1 MKKILVTG
9 GAGYIGSH
17 TVKELV
23 NKGFEVVVIDDL
35 RAGFEKLLP
44 PGVILEK
51 IGLEDKDAVK
61 EVFLKHKPDAV
72 IDFAAY
78 LAVGES
84 MVEPEKYFKN
94 NVENFIKLLD
104 VMREVGCKYIV
115 KSSTAAVYGNPTK
128 DSDIPWKE
136 NFTEEYKPAEAAL
149 LEGKWGD
156 EEVSG
161 EKFLQKFLDSYKA
174 EFADRSELEL
184 LDEDVFKLR
193 IPLSIYGVSKIL
205 DEIILEKYNK
215 FPQASPG
222 NLLRAGDDLVS
233 CNKAFGI
240 NYVALRYFNVC
251 GADPEHKT
259 GDCKPKATNLMTLI
273 FAQINGKL
281 PELAVFGDDYPTKDG
296 TGVRDYI
303 HPSDLANGHVL
314 SIKYLFDGGKSE
326 IFNFATGEASSVM
339 DVIRASE
346 KVAGKKVDYK
356 IEGRRSGDPS
366 ISIADSSKA
375 KNILGWEAKYR
386 LPEMAQTAWDWE
398 TKYKSKILGKK

>member
-23 NKGFEVVVIDDL
+23 EKGFQVIVLDDL
-35 RAGFEKLLP
+35 RSGFEKLLP
-44 PGVILEK
+44 EGVVLEK
-51 IGLEDKDAVK
+51 IGLENKSAVK

-84 MVEPEKYFKN
+84 MVEPEKYFEN
-94 NVENFIKLLD
+94 NVENFIHLLD
-104 VMREVGCKYIV
+104 VMHETGCNYIV

-136 NFTEEYKPAEAAL
+136 TFTNEYKPAEAAL
-149 LEGKWGD
+149 LEGKWGN
-156 EEVSG
+156 EELSG
-161 EKFLQKFLDSYKA
+161 EKFLQKFLDLYRA
-174 EFADRSELEL
+174 LCAGRPELVL
-184 LDEDVFKLR
+184 SGGDISKLR
-193 IPLSIYGVSKIL
+193 IPLSIYGVSKLL
-205 DEIILEKYNK
+205 DEIILEKY
-215 FPQASPG
+215 
-222 NLLRAGDDLVS
+222 
-233 CNKAFGI
+233 NKAFGI

-281 PELAVFGDDYPTKDG
+281 PQLAVFGDDYPTKDG

-314 SIKYLFDGGKSE
+314 SLKYLFSGGRSE
-326 IFNFATGEASSVM
+326 VFNHATGEASTVM
-339 DVIRASE
+339 EVIQASE
-346 KVAGKKVDYK
+346 KVAGKKVNYK
-356 IEGRRSGDPS
+356 IESRRSGDPS
-366 ISIADSSKA
+366 VSVADSSKA
-375 KNILGWEAKYR
+375 KEMLGWEAKYR
-386 LPEMAQTAWDWE
+386 LSEMAETAWEWE
-398 TKYKSKILGKK
+398 SEYKEKILK